1 MQNSLNAKLHFV
13 SVTDRRSSQEKFQA
27 PQQYAASKLITA
39 PYVAAIRTQST
50 FMLVGEQSVED
61 LKRQQQSLKTM
72 AANLR
77 REAIDASLLPN
88 LLRSTMLARDKGA
101 SS

>member
-1 MQNSLNAKLHFV
+1 M
-13 SVTDRRSSQEKFQA
+13 
-27 PQQYAASKLITA
+27 P
-39 PYVAAIRTQST
+39 
-50 FMLVGEQSVED
+50 VGEQSVED

-77 REAIDASLLPN
+77 REAIDAPLSPN

-101 SS
+101 SSWLNAVPLEEQGLTLN